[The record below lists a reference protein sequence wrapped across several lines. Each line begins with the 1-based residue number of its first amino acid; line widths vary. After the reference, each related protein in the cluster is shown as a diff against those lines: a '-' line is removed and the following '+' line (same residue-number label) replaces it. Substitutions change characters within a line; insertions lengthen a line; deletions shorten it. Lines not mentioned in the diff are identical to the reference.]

1 MKLNIFDKIL
11 KATVKFSMPPDCPD
25 ELIDNNYLI
34 IKYNIVNNTIKLKK
48 KLKSILKK
56 RINN

>member
-1 MKLNIFDKIL
+1 MKLNIFDKML
-11 KATVKFSMPPDCPD
+11 KAAVKFSMPPDCPD

-34 IKYNIVNNTIKLKK
+34 IKYNIINNTVRLKN

-56 RINN
+56 

>member
-25 ELIDNNYLI
+25 ELIDSNYLI
-34 IKYNIVNNTIKLKK
+34 IKYNIINNTIMLKK
-48 KLKSILKK
+48 KIKLIIKQLK
-56 RINN
+56 